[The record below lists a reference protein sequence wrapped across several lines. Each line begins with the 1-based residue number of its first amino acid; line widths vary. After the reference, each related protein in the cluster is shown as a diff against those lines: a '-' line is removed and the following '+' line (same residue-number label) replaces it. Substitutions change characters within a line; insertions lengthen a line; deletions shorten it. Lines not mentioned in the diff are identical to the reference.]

1 MADKAGVERFIFI
14 STLKAAYPKLCFS
27 VSYKMAELYLEEMTT
42 RSRTRFMSVRVGN
55 ILGEETHFVKFLK
68 NEIIEKG
75 TVTLPVP
82 DKGFWFLQS
91 DRAAQLVLKA
101 GGMGEGGE
109 VFSLDRGRCLTIKTI
124 AKELCDEAPRGG
136 IFASLRQAKGR
147 TSAIFRS
154 YGAPLGRDLRYSPT
168 GGAPR
173 CGIFDPE

>member
-1 MADKAGVERFIFI
+1 MERIFHQHEPQILFHTETWRHLAFTESQPLDAVNANFLATRGLAEMADKAGVERFIFI

-124 AKELCDEAPRGG
+124 AKEL
-136 IFASLRQAKGR
+136 
-147 TSAIFRS
+147 
-154 YGAPLGRDLRYSPT
+154 
-168 GGAPR
+168 
-173 CGIFDPE
+173 